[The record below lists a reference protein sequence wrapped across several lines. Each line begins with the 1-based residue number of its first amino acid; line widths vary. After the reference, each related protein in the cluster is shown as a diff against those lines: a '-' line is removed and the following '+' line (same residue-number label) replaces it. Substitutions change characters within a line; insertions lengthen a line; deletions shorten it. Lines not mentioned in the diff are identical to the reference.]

1 MKPTFVSHKD
11 LPPFVPVGA
20 KVLILG
26 SLPSVASREAGFYY
40 MHPTNRFYAT
50 LAGLWQEA
58 VPLSVEER
66 KQFLTKHGIALYDTI
81 ESCEIVG
88 SSDSSIRSVVSAKQ
102 TIEKIEAKQKLPVF
116 TTGKKAHAIYQK
128 YIGNNDVVL
137 PSPSAANAAFSLEDL
152 KIAYRVLLPFL
163 EEEKKK
169 C

>member
-102 TIEKIEAKQKLPVF
+102 TIEKIEATQQLPVF

-128 YIGNNDVVL
+128 HIGDDDVVL